1 MQTKEMPMQAKARG
15 NQLAGLILSRP
26 EAAVIAVLAVMM
38 AIIGIVEP
46 KFFRVNNIMDVLR
59 NTSYSFIIAAP
70 LTLNMISGGMDL
82 TIGAVTS
89 LGGVVCAALM
99 MAGVSEPMAILGAVA
114 AGAVCGLLKA
124 YITVTIGLQAFIAT
138 LGLRYVFDGALLVF
152 TRGDPTL
159 TGEASGFF
167 KAIGQGSIGGFY
179 WSFMIAIVFAVV
191 FQVILRNTRY
201 GREVC
206 AVGGNEETAR
216 LAGINVA
223 KTRYIIS
230 ILLSAT
236 AAFVG
241 VIYCSRFNSAQ
252 PTIGNGTEM
261 TIMAAAIIGGASV
274 GGGTGSLF
282 GTFLGTLLIAVIKN
296 GLVLMQVSSYWQN
309 FVFGAILVL
318 SLYIDKMRRAK
329 SGGGL

>member
-1 MQTKEMPMQAKARG
+1 MGSKTKKNSLWDQF
-15 NQLAGLILSRP
+15 LTRP
-26 EAAVIAVLAVMM
+26 ESAVIMVLAVLIV
-38 AIIGIVEP
+38 IIGVVQP
-46 KFFRVNNIMDVLR
+46 KFFGRANIMDVLR

-70 LTLNMISGGMDL
+70 LTLNMMSGGMDL

-89 LGGVVCAALM
+89 LGGVVCATLM
-99 MAGVSEPMAILGAVA
+99 LAGVPEPLCIVA
-114 AGAVCGLLKA
+114 AVLAGVLCGILKA
-124 YITVTIGLQAFIAT
+124 YVTVTIGLHAFIAT
-138 LGLRYVFDGALLVF
+138 LGLRYVFDGALLVY

-159 TGEASGFF
+159 IGSDASNAF
-167 KAIGQGSIGGFY
+167 KALGQGGIGGVY
-179 WSFMIAIVFAVV
+179 WSFIIAVIFAVV
-191 FQVILRNTRY
+191 FQVLLKNTRY
-201 GREVC
+201 GRELC
-206 AVGGNEETAR
+206 ATGGNEETAR

-252 PTIGNGTEM
+252 PTIGTGTEM
-261 TIMAAAIIGGASV
+261 TIMAATIIGGASV
-274 GGGTGSLF
+274 GGGSGSLF

-309 FVFGAILVL
+309 LVFGAILVL
-318 SLYIDKMRRAK
+318 ALYIDKMRR
-329 SGGGL
+329 SRIGGGN

>member
-1 MQTKEMPMQAKARG
+1 MSTKNKNNRLMDVALG
-15 NQLAGLILSRP
+15 RP
-26 EAAVIAVLAVMM
+26 ESAVIMVLAVM
-38 AIIGIVEP
+38 IIIVGIVEP

-70 LTLNMISGGMDL
+70 LTLNMMSGGMDL
-82 TIGAVTS
+82 TVGAVTS
-89 LGGVVCAALM
+89 LGGVVCASM
-99 MAGVSEPMAILGAVA
+99 MLAGVPEPIAILAAVG
-114 AGAVCGLLKA
+114 AGALCGVLKA
-124 YITVTIGLQAFIAT
+124 YVTVTIGLQAFIAT
-138 LGLRYVFDGALLVF
+138 LGLRYVIDGALLVY

-159 TGEASGFF
+159 IGSNASDAF
-167 KAIGQGSIGGFY
+167 KAIGQGDVGGVY
-179 WSFMIAIVFAVV
+179 WSFIIAIVFAIV
-191 FQVILRNTRY
+191 FQVILQKTRY

-236 AAFVG
+236 AALVG

-252 PTIGNGTEM
+252 PTIGTGTEM

-274 GGGTGSLF
+274 GGGSGSLF

-309 FVFGAILVL
+309 LVFGAILVL
-318 SLYIDKMRRAK
+318 SLYIDKMRRART
-329 SGGGL
+329 SGGH

>member
-1 MQTKEMPMQAKARG
+1 MSTKLSKKR
-15 NQLAGLILSRP
+15 LADIALGRP
-26 EAAVIAVLAVMM
+26 ESAVIMVLSVMILVVG
-38 AIIGIVEP
+38 IIEP
-46 KFFRVNNIMDVLR
+46 KFFRPANIMDVLR

-82 TIGAVTS
+82 TVGAVTS
-89 LGGVVCAALM
+89 LGGVVCASLM
-99 MAGVSEPMAILGAVA
+99 LAGLPEPFCILIAIG
-114 AGAVCGLLKA
+114 AGALCGVLKA
-124 YITVTIGLQAFIAT
+124 YFTVTIGLQAFIAT
-138 LGLRYVFDGALLVF
+138 LGLRYVIDGAILVY

-159 TGEASGFF
+159 IGDASEAFR
-167 KAIGQGSIGGFY
+167 ALGQGDIGGLY
-179 WSFMIAIVFAVV
+179 WSFLIAIVFAIV
-191 FQVILRNTRY
+191 FQVLLQKTRY

-241 VIYCSRFNSAQ
+241 VLYCSRFNSAQ

-274 GGGTGSLF
+274 GGGSGSLF

-309 FVFGAILVL
+309 LVFGAILVL
-318 SLYIDKMRRAK
+318 SLYIDKLRRARV
-329 SGGGL
+329 GGGR